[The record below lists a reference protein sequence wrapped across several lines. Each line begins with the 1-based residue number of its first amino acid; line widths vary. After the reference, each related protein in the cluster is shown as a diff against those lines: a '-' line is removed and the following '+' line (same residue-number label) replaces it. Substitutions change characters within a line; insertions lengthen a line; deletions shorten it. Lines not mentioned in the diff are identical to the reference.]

1 MQKAILTKL
10 SKWEYENGDTLFSR
24 QKSSRVS
31 RLVRCGTPARFLAYV
46 YSACQRARAKMS
58 QSPSKYV
65 THTRGNRL
73 HLVTWIMTI
82 TPRWQYRQYDTN
94 MHLQQSPQAHT
105 HATRSRALMAREDD
119 SCNHESSSYKV
130 HNHPQAQAHTHTHTH
145 THIHTHTYTC
155 RHSILHSWFN
165 QGRWLE
171 WPSLYPKKNH
181 SRITC
186 IILFLHHMHQFV
198 LVLYVLIHSL
208 HIIKMIL
215 RF

>member
-1 MQKAILTKL
+1 MQKAILPKL

-24 QKSSRVS
+24 QKSGRVS
-31 RLVRCGTPARFLAYV
+31 RFSAPARFLAYV
-46 YSACQRARAKMS
+46 YGTCQRARAKMS

-82 TPRWQYRQYDTN
+82 TLRWQYTQYDTN

-119 SCNHESSSYKV
+119 SCNHKNSSYKV
-130 HNHPQAQAHTHTHTH
+130 HNHPQAHAHAHTHTHVDTQFCTH
-145 THIHTHTYTC
+145 DLIKEDDWSDHPCT
-155 RHSILHSWFN
+155 
-165 QGRWLE
+165 Q
-171 WPSLYPKKNH
+171 KKNH

>member
-24 QKSSRVS
+24 QKSGKVS

-82 TPRWQYRQYDTN
+82 TPRWQYTQYDTN

-145 THIHTHTYTC
+145 TYTHTHTHVDTQFCTHDLIKEDDWSDHPYT
-155 RHSILHSWFN
+155 
-165 QGRWLE
+165 
-171 WPSLYPKKNH
+171 PKKIILASH
-181 SRITC
+181 VLFCSCITC
-186 IILFLHHMHQFV
+186 INLFLYCM
-198 LVLYVLIHSL
+198 Y
-208 HIIKMIL
+208 
-215 RF
+215 